1 MDKYS
6 VPGLS
11 ARYEKLNQKQD
22 LLVRLNRVIP
32 WETFRPLLN
41 QIHEKVRKSQAV
53 LRKPTDVVVLFKM
66 LVLQQLHN
74 ISDEGLE
81 YQVND
86 RLSFMQFLGF
96 DLMSDVPDAT
106 TVWLFRKHLRDAGL
120 VEALFEQF
128 DGYLITQGYAAKGG
142 QIVDAT
148 LIPVGVQH
156 NTKEENAQIKAGK
169 IPASW
174 AEKPHRQAQKDG
186 DARWTKKHGKSYFG
200 YKDHIEIDAEHRLIR
215 RYVVT
220 DASVWDGQVLGQLL
234 DEDNDADTIWGDSA
248 YRSVLIEAVLELMG
262 FESEINERAYRN
274 RPLTAAQIEDNR
286 EKSRIRARVE
296 HVFGS
301 WIMGMGGKLLRTV
314 GLAQAKVQLGLKNL
328 TYNLM
333 RFTWLETRAVKS
345 DAIAA

>member
-1 MDKYS
+1 MY
-6 VPGLS
+6 G
-11 ARYEKLNQKQD
+11 RCY
-22 LLVRLNRVIP
+22 
-32 WETFRPLLN
+32 
-41 QIHEKVRKSQAV
+41 
-53 LRKPTDVVVLFKM
+53 
-66 LVLQQLHN
+66 

-96 DLMSDVPDAT
+96 DLMSEVPDAT
-106 TVWLFRKHLRDAGL
+106 TVWLFRKHLWDAGL
-120 VEALFEQF
+120 VEALFDQF
-128 DGYLITQGYAAKGG
+128 DGYLNTQGYGAKGG

-156 NTKEENAQIKAGK
+156 HSKEENAQIKAGE
-169 IPASW
+169 IPDSW

-186 DARWTKKHGKSYFG
+186 DARWTKKHDKSYFG

-215 RYVVT
+215 RYLVT

-248 YRSVLIEAVLELMG
+248 YRSVLIEAVLELRG

-296 HVFGS
+296 HVFGA

-314 GLAQAKVQLGLKNL
+314 GLANAKVQLGLKNL

>member
-1 MDKYS
+1 M
-6 VPGLS
+6 
-11 ARYEKLNQKQD
+11 
-22 LLVRLNRVIP
+22 IP

-41 QIHEKVRKSQAV
+41 QIHEKVRKSQAG
-53 LRKPTDVVVLFKM
+53 RKPTDVVVLFKM

-148 LIPVGVQH
+148 LIPVGIQH
-156 NTKEENAQIKAGK
+156 NSKEENAQIKAGEV
-169 IPASW
+169 PASW
-174 AEKPHRQAQKDG
+174 AEKPHRQAQKDV

-215 RYVVT
+215 RYAIT
-220 DASVWDGQVLGQLL
+220 PASVWDGQVLGQLL

-248 YRSVLIEAVLELMG
+248 YRSILIEAVLELMK

-274 RPLTAAQIEDNR
+274 HPLTAAQIEDNR

-296 HVFGS
+296 HVFGA
-301 WIMGMGGKLLRTV
+301 WIMDMGGKLLRTI
-314 GLAQAKVQLGLKNL
+314 GLANAKVQLGLKNL

>member
-1 MDKYS
+1 MDKHR

-22 LLVRLNRVIP
+22 LLLRLNQVIP
-32 WETFRPLLN
+32 WETFRPQLA
-41 QIHEKVRKSQAV
+41 QMHEQVRKSAAG
-53 LRKPTDVVVLFKM
+53 RKPTDVVVLFKM

-74 ISDEGLE
+74 ISDESLE

-96 DLMSDVPDAT
+96 DLMSEVPDAT

-120 VEALFEQF
+120 VEGLFEQF
-128 DGYLITQGYAAKGG
+128 EGYLITQGYAAKGG

-156 NTKEENAQIKAGK
+156 NTKEENIQIKAGEV
-169 IPASW
+169 PMSW

-186 DARWTKKHGKSYFG
+186 DARWTKKRGKSYFG

-234 DEDNDADTIWGDSA
+234 DADNAADTIWGDSA
-248 YRSVLIEAVLELMG
+248 YRSVMIEAVLALMG
-262 FESEINERAYRN
+262 FESAINERAYRN
-274 RPLTAAQIEDNR
+274 RPLTEAQTAQNKER
-286 EKSRIRARVE
+286 SSIRARVE
-296 HVFGS
+296 HVFGA
-301 WIMGMGGKLLRTV
+301 WIMSMGGKLLRTV
-314 GLAQAKVQLGLKNL
+314 GLANAKVQLGLKNL
-328 TYNLM
+328 TYNLI
-333 RFTWLETRAVKS
+333 RFTWLETRAVKP
-345 DAIAA
+345 AVIVG